1 MTSSLDKLASNLC
14 GTSEV
19 QCDKSGDDMEL
30 IKFPTSILHYLGVRD
45 AEQKR
50 QKT

>member
-1 MTSSLDKLASNLC
+1 MASSLDKLASNLC

-19 QCDKSGDDMEL
+19 QYDKSRDDMEL
-30 IKFPTSILHYLGVRD
+30 IIFPTSILHYLGVRD